1 MLRCFKRILILGLAI
16 AVLACPVAA
25 QSMKL
30 GGGVVIPQGVYA
42 NDVETGWHA
51 MGAITFKPPAA
62 PVGFRVDGA
71 YNLSPLD
78 LPADLDASSAIITVS
93 GDLVYAF
100 DAAGLSPYI
109 LGGATWGHAEC
120 TGDACPFNTSY
131 DDWGYNFGAG
141 VDVGVFFAEARY
153 VWLGG
158 DVESSLVPIT
168 VGFHF

>member
-1 MLRCFKRILILGLAI
+1 MSRLIKQLLVLGLAG
-16 AVLACPVAA
+16 AVTATPAVA

-30 GGGVVIPQGVYA
+30 GGGVVLPQGDYA
-42 NDVETGWHA
+42 NDVKTGWHA
-51 MGAITFKPPAA
+51 MAAFTFKPPAA
-62 PVGFRVDGA
+62 PVGVRVDGA

-100 DAAGLSPYI
+100 EAAGVSPYV

-141 VDVGVFFAEARY
+141 LDVGIFFAEARY
-153 VWLGG
+153 VWIGG
-158 DVESSLVPIT
+158 DVESSFVPLT
-168 VGFHF
+168 VGVHF